1 MCDDEPVDGESD
13 GMTVADVTEAVAKEL
28 APGEIS
34 SARRVRGREDF
45 RASGQIVP
53 FVWPIESPAT
63 TGLRFLRLRFDALT
77 LDQAVRRVSERAG
90 EVRPFVYV
98 VTPNVDH
105 RVRLEREPHL
115 HALYETAWMSLCDSR
130 ILELMAKADGV
141 RLPAA
146 PGADLVE
153 KLVETEISPDE
164 PLNIIGNKADVVA
177 KLSQRYRLKRVRHHG
192 PPMDLRRNPEGIV
205 AASQFVAENPARF
218 TFICVGS
225 PQQELVAQ
233 RILRRGDA
241 TGVGLCCGAALE
253 FLAGTVPRAPHWMR
267 HVALEWLHRLATD
280 PVRMYH
286 RYLVAG
292 PQIIPI
298 WVESRGQRSHEL
310 DDDGTPA
317 PATIVGATG
326 HPAS

>member
-1 MCDDEPVDGESD
+1 
-13 GMTVADVTEAVAKEL
+13 MTVADVTEAVAQDVV
-28 APGEIS
+28 PGEIS
-34 SARRVRGREDF
+34 GSLRLRAREDS
-45 RASGQIVP
+45 RTSGHVVP

-63 TGLRFLRLRFDALT
+63 AGLRFLRLRFDALT
-77 LDQAVRRVSERAG
+77 LDQALQKLLDRADR
-90 EVRPFVYV
+90 ERPFVYV

-130 ILELMAKADGV
+130 ILELMARADGV
-141 RLPAA
+141 TLPAA

-153 KLVETEISPDE
+153 KLVENEISPDE
-164 PLNIIGNKADVVA
+164 PLNIIGNRADVVA
-177 KLSQRYRLKRVRHHG
+177 RLSQRYRLKRVRHHG

-205 AASQFVAENPARF
+205 AASKFVAENPARF

-241 TGVGLCCGAALE
+241 TGVGLCCGASLE

-267 HVALEWLHRLATD
+267 HIALEWLHRLATD

-286 RYLVAG
+286 RYIVAG
-292 PQIIPI
+292 PQIFPI
-298 WVESRGQRSHEL
+298 WLESRRQRLHEL
-310 DDDGTPA
+310 DGGGTSA
-317 PATIVGATG
+317 PETIAGAPI
-326 HPAS
+326 HPGG